1 MEASSEQWIISLV
14 YPAATI
20 LLEIFL
26 CGGLQLMSKI
36 TFDVVKEMRDVTHA
50 KDVVRNIYTNIAL
63 VSALLLTVALAMI
76 QQDPPSCDN
85 DDVDAGCTLQILYVT
100 SVWTSGLF
108 LIKITLEC
116 IVNLVFTEGLPHY
129 MVLRYLVSFPGSIGG
144 PVIGLTIAITSL
156 LIGIAVWLSMEYS
169 LASGVGFAAGSGYFL
184 SHLTCLIKAKR
195 NFSSVRGSEGARSW
209 EWIEKDQL
217 HEYTHHT
224 SLFGTSTW
232 AIPEPQRSFCASV
245 GRRRFSSRRPL
256 QM

>member
-1 MEASSEQWIISLV
+1 M
-14 YPAATI
+14 
-20 LLEIFL
+20 
-26 CGGLQLMSKI
+26 
-36 TFDVVKEMRDVTHA
+36 
-50 KDVVRNIYTNIAL
+50 
-63 VSALLLTVALAMI
+63 
-76 QQDPPSCDN
+76 
-85 DDVDAGCTLQILYVT
+85 
-100 SVWTSGLF
+100 
-108 LIKITLEC
+108 IKITLEC

-169 LASGVGFAAGSGYFL
+169 LASGVGFAAGSGYFM

-209 EWIEKDQL
+209 EWIKKDQL

-232 AIPEPQRSFCASV
+232 AIPETTAKFLRERGQEALQLEEAAASV
-245 GRRRFSSRRPL
+245 KTSVTAVPHTRTPDISARRSMRSSDPIHAQL
-256 QM
+256 